1 MLAGWKL
8 LLLRWLLG
16 TARQR
21 TGILRSMFLPLQI
34 LNCACIDCVL
44 GNRL

>member
-21 TGILRSMFLPLQI
+21 TGILRSMFLPLQHSCKSSI
-34 LNCACIDCVL
+34 VL
-44 GNRL
+44 A